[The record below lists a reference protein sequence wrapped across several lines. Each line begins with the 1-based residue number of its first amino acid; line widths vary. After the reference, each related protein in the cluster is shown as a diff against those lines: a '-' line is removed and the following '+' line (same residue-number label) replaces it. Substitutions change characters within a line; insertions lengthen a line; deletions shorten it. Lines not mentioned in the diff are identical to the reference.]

1 MTRPIP
7 TPMWRRLPSLWWE
20 VLTLSWRCTP
30 GLTVLALVVLALSVV
45 AVPTVA
51 LTLRAT
57 VDATAT
63 GASGVALACAV
74 GVAVAHALTSTFQT
88 VTGEVLTTVADRTG
102 RMGVHPRVHRAIAS
116 VPGIAHLER
125 GDVLDRVDI
134 VRRGTGQIGRSVW
147 NVLLSASHVCK
158 LLVTVVLLGA
168 VHPLLLSLIPL
179 AAVPLWT
186 HRRGQVLV
194 RRAEVEGAEN
204 HRLQQNL
211 FETVSGVTGGGEA
224 RVSGADARLDRLRRQ
239 AWRETERVR
248 FRARARAAAWTFA
261 GWLVFVSAFA
271 GGIAVVIVQAAQGTG
286 TVGDLVLT
294 VMLAVSLGQT
304 VRGTVTATAK
314 TAGARRVVEPYLWL
328 RDHVAG
334 ELAREGS
341 AEEPPDTLTAGL
353 AVDGVSFTYPGTSR
367 PALDGVSAR
376 LPAGSVV
383 AVVGEYGSG
392 KTTLVKLLLGLYRPD
407 SGAVLVEGRDL
418 AGVSTER
425 WRARCS
431 AAFQDFGRFEV
442 SFGETVGIGDLD
454 RMDEPGAVARAVREA
469 DAEEIAAGLPQGVHT
484 QLGRRLGGVELSEG
498 QWQRAALARASMRRD
513 PLLFVL
519 DEPTASLDAP
529 SEESIFRRY
538 MERARAHAR
547 GTGTVTVVVSH
558 RFSTVAGADLVLV
571 MEHGRVVEA
580 GTHAELVAGGGRY
593 ARLYGIQERAYTA
606 GT

>member
-1 MTRPIP
+1 
-7 TPMWRRLPSLWWE
+7 MWRRLPVLWWE
-20 VLTLSWRCTP
+20 ILGLSWRCAP
-30 GLTVLALVVLALSVV
+30 GPTALALVVLALSVV

-51 LTLRAT
+51 LALRTT
-57 VDATAT
+57 VDATSAGTATVALT
-63 GASGVALACAV
+63 GAA
-74 GVAVAHALTSTFQT
+74 GVAVAHALTGTLQ
-88 VTGEVLTTVADRTG
+88 VMTGELLATVSDRTG
-102 RMGVHPRVHRAIAS
+102 RLGVHPRVHRAIAS
-116 VPGIAHLER
+116 VPGVSHLER

-134 VRRGTGQIGRSVW
+134 VRRGTGQVARSVW
-147 NVLLSASHVCK
+147 NVLLSVSHALK
-158 LLVTVVLLGA
+158 LLLTVVLLGS

-179 AAVPLWT
+179 AGVPLWT
-186 HRRGQVLV
+186 HRHGQAFV
-194 RRAEVEGAEN
+194 RRAEVEGAED
-204 HRLQQNL
+204 HRLQQSL
-211 FETVSGVTGGGEA
+211 FETVAGVTGDGEA
-224 RVSGADARLDRLRRQ
+224 RVSGAAARLDRLRGE
-239 AWRETERVR
+239 AWRATERVR

-271 GGIAVVIVQAAQGTG
+271 GGIALVTVQASRGSG

-304 VRGTVTATAK
+304 VRGTVTATAE

-328 RDHVAG
+328 RDHVAD
-334 ELAREGS
+334 ELARERS
-341 AEEPPDTLTAGL
+341 TEEPPDTLSLGL
-353 AVDGVSFTYPGTSR
+353 TLDRVSFTYPGTER
-367 PALDGVSAR
+367 PALDGVSAH
-376 LPAGSVV
+376 LPAGAVV

-407 SGAVLVEGRDL
+407 TGTVRVEGRDL
-418 AGVSTER
+418 AGMPAQR

-442 SFGETVGIGDLD
+442 TFGETVGIGDLD
-454 RMDEPGAVARAVREA
+454 RIGHPDAVARAVRDA
-469 DAEEIAAGLPQGVHT
+469 DAEEIAAGLPEGVRT

-571 MEHGRVVEA
+571 MDHGRVVEA
-580 GTHAELVAGGGRY
+580 GTHAELVAHGGRY
-593 ARLYGIQERAYTA
+593 ARLYGIQERAYTS
-606 GT
+606 GP